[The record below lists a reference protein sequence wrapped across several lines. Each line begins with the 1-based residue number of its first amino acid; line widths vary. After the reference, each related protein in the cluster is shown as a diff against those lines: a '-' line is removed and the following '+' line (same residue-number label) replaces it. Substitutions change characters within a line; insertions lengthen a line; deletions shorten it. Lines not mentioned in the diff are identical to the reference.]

1 MWLEAESI
9 NITGPLR
16 SWCLAPTSFLPRV
29 RGRMKE
35 GDLAQRR
42 KDRQEEYGTRKW
54 N

>member
-1 MWLEAESI
+1 MWLEAESM
-9 NITGPLR
+9 NMPEPLR
-16 SWCLAPTSFLPRV
+16 AWCLAPTLFPRA
-29 RGRMKE
+29 GRMKE